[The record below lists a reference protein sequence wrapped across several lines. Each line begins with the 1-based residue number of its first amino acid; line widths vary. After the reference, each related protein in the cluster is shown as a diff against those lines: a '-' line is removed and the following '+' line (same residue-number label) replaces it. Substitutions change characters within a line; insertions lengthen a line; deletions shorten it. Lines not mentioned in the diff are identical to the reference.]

1 MSTPRALFTNAIVL
15 PVDPAQPRWFLGWLS
30 VDDAGRISGLG
41 EGTPPPGV
49 VSEYSAEGETNDLD
63 GAFLAPGFAS
73 AHSHIY
79 TGGMRGI
86 AHSEPLYTWVTQN
99 SAMLAEADP
108 ETMYW
113 LSRAGGLDHLASG
126 VTSVYN
132 FTQSR
137 VVCRFDYESS
147 TLKAVKIHDPD
158 FVTRQIDGVADAG
171 IRFVTSV
178 RVDDEQLPETD
189 AVAGFDEAMNHL
201 SSIDASYP
209 ELNLGGSVYGAV
221 QWASAARTAELE
233 KELMQRWSITN
244 QAHFVETAEQIDIQ
258 QAKFDW
264 YDNADVLGPD
274 FAFGHFVHPTEK
286 MVDRVVET
294 GTSVVWQA
302 MSNGRLGSGIADIT
316 GLLDREVT
324 VGMGVDD
331 QSCTDTTD
339 PFENMRTGLFTQRAV
354 HSDAAIMAV
363 DDVLRLHT
371 LGSAASV
378 GVADK
383 VGSLT
388 VGKFA
393 DLVVVDP
400 RNPGTGPIWDPV
412 ATYVL
417 ACGLR
422 HLTRV
427 YVGGVVKYDSSAPL
441 LAGADG
447 ATSQDVNRLADD
459 GMVRSAVAGGF
470 TPAIAPV
477 PVL

>member
-1 MSTPRALFTNAIVL
+1 MSTLYTDAVII
-15 PVDPAQPRWFLGWLS
+15 PVDPALPRWFTGWLA

-41 EGTPPPGV
+41 EGTPPTGSTASGSEPEV
-49 VSEYSAEGETNDLD
+49 VDLH
-63 GAFLAPGFAS
+63 GAFLTPGFVS

-108 ETMYW
+108 EIMYW
-113 LSRAGGLDHLASG
+113 LSRAGGLDHLAAG
-126 VTSVYN
+126 ITSVYN

-137 VVCRFDYESS
+137 VVCRFDYASS
-147 TLKAVKIHDPD
+147 TLKAVKVHEPD

-171 IRFVTSV
+171 IRSVTSV
-178 RVDDEQLPETD
+178 RVDDEQLPEQD
-189 AVAGFDEAMNHL
+189 AVAGFDAAMSHL
-201 SSIDASYP
+201 ATIDAKSP
-209 ELNLGGSVYGAV
+209 ALNLGGSVYGAV
-221 QWASAARTAELE
+221 QWASGRRTAELE
-233 KELMQRWSITN
+233 KELMEKWRITN

-264 YDNADVLGPD
+264 YDGAGVLGRD

-286 MVDRVVET
+286 MVDRVVES

-316 GLLDREVT
+316 GLLARDVT

-331 QSCTDTTD
+331 QSCTDGSD
-339 PFENMRTGLFTQRAV
+339 PFENMRHGLFTQRAV
-354 HSDAAIMAV
+354 HSDAAVLAV

-371 LGSAASV
+371 LGSASSV
-378 GVADK
+378 GVADR

-388 VGKFA
+388 VGKYA
-393 DLVVVDP
+393 DLLVVDP
-400 RNPGTGPIWDPV
+400 RDPATGPVWDPV

-417 ACGLR
+417 ACRQR
-422 HLTRV
+422 HLKKV
-427 YVGGVVKYDSSAPL
+427 IVGGQVVWG
-441 LAGADG
+441 AGAVTAADG
-447 ATSQDVNRLADD
+447 VPAEEVNRLADE
-459 GMVRSAVAGGF
+459 GMVRSAAASGF
-470 TPAIAPV
+470 TPA
-477 PVL
+477 L

>member
-1 MSTPRALFTNAIVL
+1 MSAPRTLFTNAVIL
-15 PVDPAQPRWFLGWLS
+15 PVSPHHARWFSGWLA
-30 VDDAGRISGLG
+30 VDGEGRISGLG
-41 EGTPPPGV
+41 EGTPPEDV
-49 VSEYSAEGETNDLD
+49 AVSYADDTRIDLD
-63 GAFLAPGFAS
+63 GAFLAPGFVS

-79 TGGMRGI
+79 TGGVRGI

-113 LSRAGGLDHLASG
+113 LSRAGGLDHLSAG

-137 VVCRFDYESS
+137 VVCRFDYETS
-147 TLKAVKIHDPD
+147 TLKAVKVHEPD

-178 RVDDEQLPETD
+178 RVDDEQLPDDD
-189 AVAGFDEAMNHL
+189 ALAGFDEAMAHL
-201 SSIDASYP
+201 PSIDSSHP

-221 QWASAARTAELE
+221 QWASAAKTAELE
-233 KELMQRWSITN
+233 KHLMQKWDITN
-244 QAHFVETAEQIDIQ
+244 QAHFVETAEQIEIQ

-264 YDNADVLGPD
+264 YDEAGVLGSD
-274 FAFGHFVHPTEK
+274 FAFGHFVHPTQR

-316 GLLDREVT
+316 GLLARDVT

-331 QSCTDTTD
+331 QSCTDTSD

-354 HSDAAIMAV
+354 HSDASIMAV

-371 LGSAASV
+371 LGSAASI
-378 GVADK
+378 GVADR
-383 VGSLT
+383 VGSLE

-400 RNPGTGPIWDPV
+400 RHPATGPIWDPV

-422 HLTRV
+422 HLRTV
-427 YVGGVVKYDSSAPL
+427 YVGGRAVFDAASGGSHVPT
-441 LAGADG
+441 GADG
-447 ATSQDVNRLADD
+447 VSYEEVNQLADE
-459 GMVRSAVAGGF
+459 GMVRSAIAGGF
-470 TPAIAPV
+470 TPA
-477 PVL
+477 L

>member
-1 MSTPRALFTNAIVL
+1 MSTLFIDAVII
-15 PVDPAQPRWFLGWLS
+15 PVDPAQPRWFRGWLS
-30 VDDAGRISGLG
+30 VDDDGRITGLG
-41 EGTPPPGV
+41 EGTPAPATTAAFSEV
-49 VSEYSAEGETNDLD
+49 VDLN
-63 GAFLAPGFAS
+63 GAFLAPGFIS

-86 AHSEPLYTWVTQN
+86 AHTEPLYTWVTQN

-108 ETMYW
+108 EIMYW
-113 LSRAGGLDHLASG
+113 LSRAGGLDHLAAG

-137 VVCRFDYESS
+137 VVCRFDYASS
-147 TLKAVKIHDPD
+147 TLKAVKVHDPD

-178 RVDDEQLPETD
+178 RVDDEQLPEAD
-189 AVAGFDEAMNHL
+189 AVAGFDAAMSHL
-201 SSIDASYP
+201 TTIDAKTP
-209 ELNLGGSVYGAV
+209 ALNLGGSVYGAV
-221 QWASAARTAELE
+221 QWASGRRTAELE
-233 KELMQRWSITN
+233 KELMEKWSITN
-244 QAHFVETAEQIDIQ
+244 QAHFVETAEQIEIQ

-264 YDNADVLGPD
+264 YDDAGVLGTD
-274 FAFGHFVHPTEK
+274 FAFGHFVHPTER
-286 MVDRVVET
+286 MVERVVES

-316 GLLDREVT
+316 GLLTKDVT

-331 QSCTDTTD
+331 QSCTDTSD

-354 HSDAAIMAV
+354 HSDASIMSV
-363 DDVLRLHT
+363 DRVLHLHT
-371 LGSAASV
+371 LGSASSI
-378 GVADK
+378 GVSDK

-388 VGKFA
+388 VGKYA

-400 RNPGTGPIWDPV
+400 RHPATGPVWDPV

-422 HLTRV
+422 HMRKV
-427 YVGGVVKYDSSAPL
+427 YVGGKVAFDADLPGGVT
-441 LAGADG
+441 GADG
-447 ATSQDVNRLADD
+447 VTYNEVNRAADE

-470 TPAIAPV
+470 TPAY
-477 PVL
+477 

>member
-1 MSTPRALFTNAIVL
+1 MPTLFTNAVIL
-15 PVDPAQPRWFLGWLS
+15 PVSADPDSPRWFSGWLS

-41 EGTPPPGV
+41 EGTPPEDAASAASDAVRV
-49 VSEYSAEGETNDLD
+49 VDLD
-63 GAFLAPGFAS
+63 GAFLAPGFIS

-79 TGGMRGI
+79 TGGMRGVE
-86 AHSEPLYTWVTQN
+86 HSSPLYKWVTQN
-99 SAMLAEADP
+99 SAMLANADP

-126 VTSVYN
+126 ITSVYN

-137 VVCRFDYESS
+137 VICRFDYDTS
-147 TLKAVKIHDPD
+147 TLKAVKVHEPD

-178 RVDDEQLPETD
+178 RVDDEQLPEQD
-189 AVAGFDEAMNHL
+189 AFDAFGVAMTHL
-201 SSIDASYP
+201 DTVAP
-209 ELNLGGSVYGAV
+209 GLDLGGSVYGAV
-221 QWASAARTAELE
+221 QWASDAVTAERE
-233 KELMQRWSITN
+233 KTLMEKWGVTN

-258 QAKFDW
+258 QSKFDW
-264 YDNADVLGPD
+264 YDAAGVLGDD

-286 MVDRVVET
+286 MVERVVES

-302 MSNGRLGSGIADIT
+302 MSNGRLGSGIADIVT
-316 GLLDREVT
+316 LLGRDVT

-331 QSCTDTTD
+331 QSCTDTSD

-354 HSDAAIMAV
+354 HSDASIMAV

-371 LGSAASV
+371 LGSARSMGV
-378 GVADK
+378 GDK
-383 VGSLT
+383 VGSLE

-400 RNPGTGPIWDPV
+400 RDPATGPVWDPV

-422 HLTRV
+422 HLRQV
-427 YVGGVVKYDSSAPL
+427 YVGGEVVWDSSAESP
-441 LAGADG
+441 AGTDYAE
-447 ATSQDVNRLADD
+447 VNRMADE
-459 GMVRSAVAGGF
+459 GMVRSAAAGGF
-470 TPAIAPV
+470 TPA
-477 PVL
+477 L